1 MDFSTEELDFFQHVF
16 TSKSDT
22 HKTFVNE
29 HNLTVETSVPKNV
42 ADILGN
48 AKLTLLA
55 EISHYKLWFPLT
67 ITKNQENEFIP
78 KLGIPEIMDMQGVDR
93 SWRVSSPQN
102 VSLHN
107 KGTKQPVEIL
117 SLSSSGITMRAK
129 CITSVNQLFEGK
141 ELEMHLPNQSQ
152 VKLALESVRTENNII
167 AGRFK
172 NVAQGRDCLRKFL
185 FNLHRDEYAEL
196 YEQIS

>member
-16 TSKSDT
+16 TSET
-22 HKTFVNE
+22 ENNKTITNE
-29 HNLTVETSVPKNV
+29 HNLTVATSIPKNV

-55 EISHYKLWFPLT
+55 QISHYQLWFPLT
-67 ITKNQENEFIP
+67 IKKNQDNEFTPI
-78 KLGIPEIMDMQGVDR
+78 LGTPEIMDMQGIDR
-93 SWRVSSPQN
+93 SWRVSSPKN

-107 KGTKQPVEIL
+107 KGTKQQVEIL

-129 CITSVNQLFEGK
+129 CITSANKLFEGK
-141 ELEMHLPNQSQ
+141 ELEMHLPDQRQ
-152 VKLALESVRTENNII
+152 VKLALESVRSENNII
-167 AGRFK
+167 TGRFK

-185 FNLHRDEYAEL
+185 FNLHRTEYSEL
-196 YEQIS
+196 YEQIN